1 MRESTGGTRGRIQ
14 AVALELFT
22 EQGYEN
28 TSLREIAERLN
39 VTKAA
44 LYYHFKSK
52 DEIVNSFVE
61 DRLHRMD
68 ELIEWARARPATLA
82 TRRELLSRYADAMFA
97 GELPSV
103 MRFFEQNQTV
113 LKKLSAGMQM
123 RDRMMSL
130 ANELCRGDE
139 SPAAQLRAALTL
151 FAVHSSWFAV
161 RAPHIT
167 DVERR
172 AVALEVADEL
182 LAKIASEAADE
193 LPAETAAE
201 PEEPEEPAGRSASSG
216 PPATPGER
224 PDAGRRAEP
233 DAA

>member
-1 MRESTGGTRGRIQ
+1 MRESTGGTRERIQ

-22 EQGYEN
+22 EQGYEK
-28 TSLREIAERLN
+28 TSLREIAERLG

-68 ELIEWARARPATLA
+68 ELIDWARSQPANLV
-82 TRRELLSRYADAMFA
+82 TRRALITRYADAMFDR
-97 GELPSV
+97 EQPSV

-113 LKKLSAGMQM
+113 LKSLAAGMQM
-123 RDRMMSL
+123 RDRMLRL
-130 ANELCRGDE
+130 ADELCRGDD

-167 DVERR
+167 DEERKKI
-172 AVALEVADEL
+172 ALEVADEL
-182 LAKIASEAADE
+182 LSKIGEA
-193 LPAETAAE
+193 
-201 PEEPEEPAGRSASSG
+201 G
-216 PPATPGER
+216 
-224 PDAGRRAEP
+224 
-233 DAA
+233 